1 MSDLIT
7 TTQDATREACLA
19 TYFGARRAGQAL
31 VERARD
37 STGQTA
43 AEYMG
48 VLFLVA
54 AIITA
59 IIALKVPGHIATGIQ
74 SIVDSIGGKAPA
86 E

>member
-7 TTQDATREACLA
+7 TTQDATREALISA
-19 TYFGARRAGQAL
+19 YFGVRGAGVAL
-31 VERARD
+31 VERAKQQE
-37 STGQTA
+37 GQTA

-59 IIALKVPGHIATGIQ
+59 IIGLKVPGHIATGIQ